1 MPGSLDGKVALI
13 TGAARRNGRAM
24 AHALAADG
32 AAVVINTRRS
42 VEEAQQVRADIEAK
56 GGRALVCVADITD
69 EEAVARMFGEIDAHF
84 GRLDIL
90 VNNAAD
96 RARIPFTEITLAQW
110 RQATAIILDGAFLCA
125 RAAVPRMLKNG
136 WGRIVNIG
144 GVAIHL
150 PNFSGRAHI
159 STAKA
164 GVEGFTRALANEY
177 AKRNITVN
185 CVVPGGIG
193 GERSKTAGEGAQ
205 LDIPI
210 GRAGTFDDIARVV
223 RFLCQPE
230 SSFITGQLVHVN
242 GGQYLG

>member
-13 TGAARRNGRAM
+13 TGAVRRNGRAM

-42 VEEAQQVRADIEAK
+42 ADEAQQVRAEIESK
-56 GGRALVCVADITD
+56 GGRALVCLADITD
-69 EEAVARMFGEIDAHF
+69 EAAVGRMFDDIDARF
-84 GRLDIL
+84 GGLDIL

-96 RARIPFTEITLAQW
+96 RARIPFTEITLEQW

-144 GVAIHL
+144 GISNHL
-150 PNFSGRAHI
+150 VNYSGRAHI

-164 GVEGFTRALANEY
+164 GVEGMTRALANEY
-177 AKRNITVN
+177 AKCNITVN
-185 CVVPGGIG
+185 CVAPGAIG

-205 LDIPI
+205 FEVPI
-210 GRAGTFDDIARVV
+210 GRMGVFEDIARVV

-230 SSFITGQLVHVN
+230 SSFITGQVLHVN
-242 GGQYLG
+242 GGQYLN